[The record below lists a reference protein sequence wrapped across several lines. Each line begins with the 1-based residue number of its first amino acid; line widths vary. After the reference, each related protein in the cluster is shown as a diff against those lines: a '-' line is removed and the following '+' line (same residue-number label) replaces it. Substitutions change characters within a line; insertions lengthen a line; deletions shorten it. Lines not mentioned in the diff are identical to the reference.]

1 MSTTYDDTVEKK
13 SKGRL
18 YEIVRTQAKSPV
30 WNETETALHPSGAV
44 EILITLQLC
53 SETVNMLNLNSK
65 ANLPIN
71 NKANFRTSPVI
82 EFQKELNI
90 LISIFPTM

>member
-1 MSTTYDDTVEKK
+1 MK
-13 SKGRL
+13 
-18 YEIVRTQAKSPV
+18 
-30 WNETETALHPSGAV
+30 TETALRPSGAV

-53 SETVNMLNLNSK
+53 SETVNMLNLNYK

-71 NKANFRTSPVI
+71 NNANFRTSSVI

-90 LISIFPTM
+90 LISLCRGISNDVTM

>member
-1 MSTTYDDTVEKK
+1 MK
-13 SKGRL
+13 SLGHRQGHQF
-18 YEIVRTQAKSPV
+18 RMR
-30 WNETETALHPSGAV
+30 TETAFHPSDAL

-53 SETVNMLNLNSK
+53 SETVNMLNLNYK

-71 NKANFRTSPVI
+71 NKANFITSSVI

-90 LISIFPTM
+90 LISTL